1 MKRKIID
8 AEKDLQPRYML
19 EKVQIDM
26 KDHIKVKLF
35 FFSFLYVI
43 LNNLVLRYFI
53 HKVDFNKTI

>member
-8 AEKDLQPRYML
+8 AEKDLQPRNML

-35 FFSFLYVI
+35 F
-43 LNNLVLRYFI
+43 LVFVSYP
-53 HKVDFNKTI
+53 K

>member
-35 FFSFLYVI
+35 FSRFCKLS
-43 LNNLVLRYFI
+43 
-53 HKVDFNKTI
+53 